1 VSDARPT
8 SLTLLERIRGR
19 DSDAWRRLMTLYG
32 PLVGYWCQSWGVR
45 GADADD
51 VRQEVF
57 SAVAAGLAGFRRDR
71 PDDTFRGWLRGI
83 TRNKLLDHARRRQR
97 SPEALG
103 GTDAQM
109 QLGQFPD
116 PDAELPNEPGEE
128 LTGLYHRALELV
140 RAEFEPRTWDAFW
153 RVAVDGRPASAV
165 ADELAMA
172 APAVRMA
179 KSRVLRRLRQEVG
192 DLID

>member
-1 VSDARPT
+1 VADLRPT
-8 SLTLLERIRGR
+8 SLSLLERVRGR
-19 DSDAWRRLMTLYG
+19 DSDAWGRLVTLYG
-32 PLVGYWCQSWGVR
+32 PLVGFWCKAWGVR

-57 SAVAAGLAGFRRDR
+57 SAVAAGLAQFRRDR

-83 TRNKLLDHARRRQR
+83 TRNKLLDHVRRRKR

-103 GTDAQM
+103 GTDAQLL
-109 QLGQFPD
+109 LGQCPD
-116 PDAELPNEPGEE
+116 PDAELPAEPGEE
-128 LTGLYHRALELV
+128 LSGLFHRALELV